1 MARTAER
8 MKAMRE
14 RRRTRGLR
22 ELRLIVP
29 DARSKAVRKRVAK
42 QVAGLDRSL
51 ELAAMQWMESVSEF
65 DAQ

>member
-1 MARTAER
+1 

-22 ELRLIVP
+22 ELRLVVP
-29 DARSKAVRKRVAK
+29 DAHSKAVRKRVAN
-42 QVAGLDRSL
+42 QVAGLDRTL
-51 ELAAMQWMESVSEF
+51 ELEAMRWTESVSEF